1 VYERRPAA
9 ILESGEAYII
19 DAEGYLLGQVTAA
32 EAANL
37 PRLLGRV
44 SPATGLGERLTDPAV
59 QAGLALLSQAHD
71 SPFFRDAGI
80 SHIEIISAERFLVG
94 TSRGKL
100 IVGQSLVDIEPK
112 LELLPALD
120 EALRSRARRAEYV
133 DVSVEHQIIVKTT
146 ARTTQGAGRLQKR
159 GGNSGQVQ

>member
-1 VYERRPAA
+1 
-9 ILESGEAYII
+9 
-19 DAEGYLLGQVTAA
+19 
-32 EAANL
+32 
-37 PRLLGRV
+37 
-44 SPATGLGERLTDPAV
+44 
-59 QAGLALLSQAHD
+59 
-71 SPFFRDAGI
+71 
-80 SHIEIISAERFLVG
+80 
-94 TSRGKL
+94 L